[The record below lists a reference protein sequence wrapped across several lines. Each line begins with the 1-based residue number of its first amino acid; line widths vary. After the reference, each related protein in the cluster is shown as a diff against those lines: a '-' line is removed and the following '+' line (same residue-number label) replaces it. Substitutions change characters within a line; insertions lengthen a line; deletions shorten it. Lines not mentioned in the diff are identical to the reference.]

1 MRSRRLPGSS
11 AGPTHMSDAPT
22 TTTLALAVWPAP
34 TKRPHR
40 YLAAARGQHA
50 VQPELAAR
58 AILAYTDAGD
68 LVVDPRCGIGT
79 VLVEAIHNGRRAIG
93 IEAERAS
100 AALATANVS
109 HARAQGAPGRAAVL
123 EGSPD
128 HVAQHLTKATCLLGR
143 SPNTRLRRHPAGS
156 VHLLLTAAPTVPEE
170 RLLAAWRAVTA
181 PGGFLLLV
189 HEQQADAPG
198 LGAIVAA
205 CERTELEFWQHVVA
219 VRRSPNEPSALL
231 HTDVLAFRKPP
242 VEERRARSER
252 RVAA

>member
-11 AGPTHMSDAPT
+11 AGPIHMSDAPT

-34 TKRPHR
+34 TKQPHR

-50 VQPELAAR
+50 IQPELAAR
-58 AILAYTDAGD
+58 AILAYTDPGD
-68 LVVDPRCGIGT
+68 LVIDPRCGIGT

-93 IEAERAS
+93 IEADRAA
-100 AALATANVS
+100 AALATANIS

-128 HVAQHLTKATCLLGR
+128 RVGRLLAKATRLLGR
-143 SPNTRLRRHPAGS
+143 SQNPRLRRHPAGS
-156 VHLLLTAAPTVPEE
+156 VQLLLTAAPAVPDE
-170 RLLAAWRAVTA
+170 RLLADWRAVIA

-189 HEQQADAPG
+189 HDQQAGAPG
-198 LGAIVAA
+198 LGTIVAA
-205 CERTELEFWQHVVA
+205 CERTGLEFWQHVVA
-219 VRRSPNEPSALL
+219 VRRSPSESSALL
-231 HTDVLAFRKPP
+231 HTDVLAFRKSADKCG
-242 VEERRARSER
+242 VRSER